1 MNKLKD
7 SISMLW
13 SNDALLHANKIP
25 LLLAL
30 LIFFINVSL
39 VSVPNYF
46 GLLDGVRS
54 IDRIVGIEATLTL
67 IYDAELDCRVDEF
80 AEMTCGTIPSSIN
93 GYRLIAQD
101 EINTEGITESTILFG
116 KTQTAIV
123 YVDDTDTAYLL
134 AGDYRLLTGF
144 DFAAVKTLEH
154 DFDTLS
160 EHYASVTDFY
170 LSSVYFSAI
179 GEQLLLVFASQFSQM
194 AIYLIIIS
202 IMFQVLNYRTK
213 IKKISYKGGL
223 KIIILSMLGPAL
235 LTAVLGVFFTAWAAM
250 LFIFLFAIRILFV
263 YYKINKTKETIY

>member
-93 GYRLIAQD
+93 GYRLLAQD

-154 DFDTLS
+154 DFDTLA

-170 LSSVYFSAI
+170 LSSVYFS
-179 GEQLLLVFASQFSQM
+179 
-194 AIYLIIIS
+194 
-202 IMFQVLNYRTK
+202 RK
-213 IKKISYKGGL
+213 WR
-223 KIIILSMLGPAL
+223 
-235 LTAVLGVFFTAWAAM
+235 FTSS
-250 LFIFLFAIRILFV
+250 LYPLCSRS
-263 YYKINKTKETIY
+263 